1 MWCWRRMLRIPWTA
15 KRKHI
20 LILSQLKIKTRLS
33 TICLQRILS
42 YFGHITRRGNE
53 SIEKLIVVGYV
64 EGKRP
69 CGRSPTRWPDQLRE
83 TAAAV
88 AVSLVEDGSSS
99 SPPQA
104 PLITQ
109 PLSDSDDPHLSIH
122 KSTNLKSRHYCQ
134 IGNFESDSFNENFS
148 PTRPANARRK
158 RKYKKM
164 PVDYADGKRSPPI
177 EILSITTE
185 EVPGSIPGRCNL
197 ETYNFFIYSGL
208 VWWETLAVAS
218 YHPTDQD
225 VPLSDLV
232 LRNIFCGKRK
242 WSHRDKGD
250 GCEMRERSFSGGCTS
265 KSAYFKN
272 DIKSRK
278 CDLEKK
284 KKDTVLQPGKI
295 VLQPQNLEEEKPC
308 SLTSLP
314 GSSSFNFVYKNT
326 SKNGTPILSKLTGY
340 RIATDLP
347 PFFNPMC
354 KNHLEA
360 KYQRK
365 IKILNKTHPPSSLR
379 NPLLFDEAN
388 VGMDCTG
395 NESSSL
401 SSSDSDGVITNDSDR
416 EGDDELTDWPGIEE
430 LKVFNKSLTFK
441 SSKSINNNCTK
452 SVSNMPP
459 PKRLKKEKPVV
470 KSGWANCKNRFKKK
484 RPKVDSGNEDD
495 AMMSD
500 SKTVVDVED
509 EILKEKE
516 ILPHSSFSTFGDI
529 MNASA
534 SGQNADES
542 FYQSFQAFQEKS
554 EKEFGQ
560 TPRTNFTL
568 QKTSSSDLNLSEK
581 SPQSDHYY
589 SEHSMNAGV
598 AEVREIRA
606 GCRRIRE
613 ERPGFLILS
622 AANEQLSKFLQDSC
636 QTELK
641 LSSFQDPMEKEKLES
656 LAKLYSLELQV
667 EMGRPILRKTS
678 NTTQAIRVENYSSRN
693 FPSDHKRR
701 CYGDDADTSLSF
713 SDPNSVTSANELDDS
728 IPEVKSEADIAQE
741 LADSFSYAQVDKS
754 LLHPGDL
761 D

>member
-1 MWCWRRMLRIPWTA
+1 ME
-15 KRKHI
+15 
-20 LILSQLKIKTRLS
+20 RLS
-33 TICLQRILS
+33 HDLNLALE
-42 YFGHITRRGNE
+42 E
-53 SIEKLIVVGYV
+53 SN
-64 EGKRP
+64 
-69 CGRSPTRWPDQLRE
+69 CGRQERRKLGMRRRTRSAGNLP
-83 TAAAV
+83 AAV

-148 PTRPANARRK
+148 PTRPANTRRK

-164 PVDYADGKRSPPI
+164 PVDYTDGKRSPPI

-185 EVPGSIPGRCNL
+185 LHTIPVPIVLQAQSVSP
-197 ETYNFFIYSGL
+197 L
-208 VWWETLAVAS
+208 VHGKQKQE
-218 YHPTDQD
+218 
-225 VPLSDLV
+225 
-232 LRNIFCGKRK
+232 RNVFSGKRK

-250 GCEMRERSFSGGCTS
+250 GCEMRERSFSGGCSS

-278 CDLEKK
+278 CEIDKK

-295 VLQPQNLEEEKPC
+295 VLKSQNIEDEKPC
-308 SLTSLP
+308 SVSSLP

-326 SKNGTPILSKLTGY
+326 SKNGTPVLSKLTGY

-347 PFFNPMC
+347 PVFNPMC
-354 KNHLEA
+354 KNHIEA
-360 KYQRK
+360 KFQRK
-365 IKILNKTHPPSSLR
+365 IKILNKTHPQSSLR
-379 NPLLFDEAN
+379 NPLLFDEAIS
-388 VGMDCTG
+388 GMDCTG

-401 SSSDSDGVITNDSDR
+401 SSSDSDGVVTNDSDR

-452 SVSNMPP
+452 SISNMPP
-459 PKRLKKEKPVV
+459 PKRLKKEKPVA

-516 ILPHSSFSTFGDI
+516 ILPHSSFSTFSDI
-529 MNASA
+529 ISASA

-554 EKEFGQ
+554 EKEFNQ
-560 TPRTNFTL
+560 TPRTNFSL

-589 SEHSMNAGV
+589 SEHSMGNTGV
-598 AEVREIRA
+598 SEVREIRA

-641 LSSFQDPMEKEKLES
+641 LSSFQDPMEREKLES

-678 NTTQAIRVENYSSRN
+678 NTTQAIRVENYSSKN

-701 CYGDDADTSLSF
+701 CYGEEADSSLSL
-713 SDPNSVTSANELDDS
+713 SDQNSVTSANELDDI
-728 IPEVKSEADIAQE
+728 IPEVKRELDLAQD
-741 LADSFSYAQVDKS
+741 LAESFSYAQVNKA
-754 LLHPGDL
+754 LLHPGEL